1 MMRNYQNEF
10 QQLINDAINDGW
22 VPMWMD
28 LVEGNDIEIESNED
42 ASRYI
47 YFFSPNEQKEWNE

>member
-1 MMRNYQNEF
+1 MRNYQAEF
-10 QQLINDAINDGW
+10 QQLVNDAINDGW

-28 LVEGNDIEIESNED
+28 LVEGNDVEIESNAD

-47 YFFSPNEQKEWNE
+47 YFFSPDEQKEWNE